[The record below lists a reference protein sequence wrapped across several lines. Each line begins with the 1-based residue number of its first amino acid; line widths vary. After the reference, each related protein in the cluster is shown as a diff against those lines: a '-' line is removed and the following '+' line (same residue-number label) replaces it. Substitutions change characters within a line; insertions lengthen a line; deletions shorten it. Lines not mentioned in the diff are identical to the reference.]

1 MYIVVSYATLGKCL
15 ADGMQLGWVEL
26 KQPLWNT
33 TFKVWQSS
41 KTERIQVSHDHE
53 AVESYPKERG
63 MGPYTKAT
71 EVETT
76 TKVTSEANPL

>member
-15 ADGMQLGWVEL
+15 ADRMQLGWVEL

-41 KTERIQVSHDHE
+41 KIE
-53 AVESYPKERG
+53 
-63 MGPYTKAT
+63 
-71 EVETT
+71 
-76 TKVTSEANPL
+76 